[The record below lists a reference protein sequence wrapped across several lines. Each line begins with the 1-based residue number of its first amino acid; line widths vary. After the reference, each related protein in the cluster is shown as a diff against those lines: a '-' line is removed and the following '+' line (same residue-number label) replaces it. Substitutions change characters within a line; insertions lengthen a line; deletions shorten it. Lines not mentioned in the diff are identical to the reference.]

1 MHASVAN
8 QFIKRAQLV
17 AGGLGVLAVA
27 AVLVPMGAFGASGR
41 DDAAPVAQAK
51 PVQPGK
57 GGLMPSYAPFTAA
70 LDTTR
75 VAADLSKIAPVVPVT
90 RPRDD
95 GPKLAG
101 AEVVAPPPPPPPP
114 PWRYI
119 GSVFLGADRRAFV
132 VVTDKQQLVGVG
144 DTVEGSKLKTIE
156 AEYLLVTDAAG
167 AEKRVD
173 LAPRQ
178 TRALSVLES
187 AQASSEG
194 RSAMN
199 ESKGGKGS
207 EIRGDGDIVALMS
220 SMLNGEMDDESLAQR
235 LKSNESSWQKQ
246 SEQLRD
252 PNVRK
257 QLDRAGNS
265 LVDGTFD
272 PVMYRRLTEG
282 QPRIPQLIE
291 LEDRFYAGQ
300 LDQATFTKLAHQA
313 YLLQQE
319 RAAQAGLR

>member
-8 QFIKRAQLV
+8 QFIKRAQLA

-27 AVLVPMGAFGASGR
+27 AVLVPMGAFGASGQ
-41 DDAAPVAQAK
+41 DDASPVAAAK
-51 PVQPGK
+51 PMPAGK
-57 GGLMPSYAPFTAA
+57 GGLMPSYGPFTAA

-75 VAADLSKIAPVVPVT
+75 IAADLSKIAPQVPVT
-90 RPRDD
+90 RPRDE
-95 GPKLAG
+95 G
-101 AEVVAPPPPPPPP
+101 AKVVTAEAAAPPPPPPPS
-114 PWRYI
+114 WRYI
-119 GSVFLGADRRAFV
+119 GSVILGSDRRAFV
-132 VVTDKQQLVGVG
+132 VVTDKQQLVCVG

-156 AEYLLVTDAAG
+156 AEYLLVTDATG

-187 AQASSEG
+187 TQATPEG
-194 RSAMN
+194 KSGMN
-199 ESKGGKGS
+199 QSKGG
-207 EIRGDGDIVALMS
+207 EVRGDGDVVALMA
-220 SMLNGEMDDESLAQR
+220 SMLDGEMNDESLAQR
-235 LKSNESSWQKQ
+235 LKNNESNWQKQ
-246 SEQLRD
+246 SELLRD

-265 LVDGTFD
+265 LADGTFD

-300 LDQATFTKLAHQA
+300 LDQTTFVKLAHQA